1 MSTKTKQK
9 SIKLYSEDLID
20 RETEIHYAFHKSLKS
35 ITTIHTHNF
44 YELFLVVSGEVIHVF
59 NDKQQKLSEGSLV
72 FIRKHDIHYYK
83 QSEDSDCTIIN
94 LAFRE
99 STLRDLFEYLSDGFP
114 SNKLLEGN
122 IPIHV
127 FLTSGERE
135 ILSSKLQHLN
145 TIPRDEK
152 GKIKTA
158 LRILLFEIFTKY
170 FSQLSEEKS
179 ELPEWL
185 ESLTYEIQKKEN
197 FTAGIKSLYQLSNRT
212 PEHISRVFKKY
223 YKISPTGYINELRLN
238 YAANL
243 LANSDESIVQVSL
256 EAGFENLSHFYHLF
270 KNKFSKSPAEFRNQ
284 NQKSII
290 PS

>member
-44 YELFLVVSGEVIHVF
+44 YELFLVVSGEVIHVI

-83 QSEDSDCTIIN
+83 QSGDSDCTIIN

-114 SNKLLEGN
+114 ANKLLEGN
-122 IPIHV
+122 TPIHV

-179 ELPEWL
+179 DLPEWL
-185 ESLTYEIQKKEN
+185 ESLTYEMQKKEN
-197 FTAGIKSLYQLSNRT
+197 FTSGIKTLYLLSNRT

-223 YKISPTGYINELRLN
+223 YNVSPTGYINELRLN